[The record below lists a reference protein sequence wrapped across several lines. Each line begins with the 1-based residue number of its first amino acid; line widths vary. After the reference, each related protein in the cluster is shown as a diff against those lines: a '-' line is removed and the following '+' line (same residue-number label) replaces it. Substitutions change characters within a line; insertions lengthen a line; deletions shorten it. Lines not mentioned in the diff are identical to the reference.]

1 MPLKRQR
8 RSRSKC
14 CFVCAKECSWVLKV
28 SLRWFLQYV
37 SVNKIKSNPCTS
49 PESHFQIFI
58 IFQVHDSQSKFSFVS
73 FSMFHLLI
81 YQGHLASLLSSPP
94 NQTFLPI
101 SQSIL
106 TLPQASHTPIMPI
119 NAGARS
125 QRAALWPLLPAFRS
139 VRNSVAQV
147 CDRWA
152 LVEKLWPNKLQLS
165 RGQCVREH
173 WLWCYFWQGE
183 NQGRGDGSWRKT
195 KETKVI
201 DEVLLVNV
209 MRSDLRSIDHCVF
222 QDCFHLPW
230 FNSTWWSYTGVMCH
244 LIIQHHRGLHHRG
257 MKWKM
262 KNVWNCYSYSHKQYF
277 FLSGRGSAWC
287 HFYYCHSLEL

>member
-1 MPLKRQR
+1 MNGFNWSFTATSTRTGALGVTLKVTW
-8 RSRSKC
+8 SASSKFIGRWYHFTQHHLDLIC
-14 CFVCAKECSWVLKV
+14 QWCLLKDRDAVGRNVVLCAPRNAWVLKV

-183 NQGRGDGSWRKT
+183 NQGRGDGSWR
-195 KETKVI
+195 
-201 DEVLLVNV
+201 
-209 MRSDLRSIDHCVF
+209 
-222 QDCFHLPW
+222 
-230 FNSTWWSYTGVMCH
+230 
-244 LIIQHHRGLHHRG
+244 
-257 MKWKM
+257 
-262 KNVWNCYSYSHKQYF
+262 
-277 FLSGRGSAWC
+277 
-287 HFYYCHSLEL
+287 